1 MDEVFD
7 RAKNTLFKSGYQ
19 IPFIDEFLRTRVDI
33 DNKGI
38 IFISN
43 VKSCDIE
50 KEGYSKS
57 LQDFV
62 ERHTSRS
69 TLEFKDRYSKE
80 ISTVDPRSLFED

>member
-1 MDEVFD
+1 MQRNRED
-7 RAKNTLFKSGYQ
+7 LFKSGYQ

-43 VKSCDIE
+43 VRSCDIE

-69 TLEFKDRYSKE
+69 TLEFKDKYSKE
-80 ISTVDPRSLFED
+80 MSTVDPRSLFED